1 MTIRVLIVDDSR
13 FIRKRIQEIL
23 EEESDFKV
31 VGVAAN
37 GKEAILMAAQLE
49 PDVITMDVEMPVMDG
64 ISAVKKIMAE
74 CPTAILMFSAATH
87 AGARAT
93 LDALSAGAIDFLP
106 KKLDEIDGDR
116 EMAKRLLRRRVRI
129 VALQAKRV
137 RAKANINSSVTKA
150 LEIPAAAKTTT
161 AITDKGRKSPSLV
174 VPQSGSKRIDLLVIV
189 ASTGGPV
196 AIQKVLTQLPSHC
209 LFSILI
215 VQHMPHNFTK
225 SFADRL
231 NQLCKVTVK
240 EAVNGDELKPGEAL
254 LAPGGMQ
261 MEVTGRGGKKIVEIR
276 GKQQGEIYSPCAD
289 ITLTSIAKAFSA
301 NVLTVVLT
309 GMGADGKEGAIK
321 LKRKGFSIWAQDEAS
336 CTIYGMPKAVV
347 DANLTDR
354 IYSLDEIA
362 NEFKRLG

>member
-13 FIRKRIQEIL
+13 FICKRIQEIL
-23 EEESDFKV
+23 EQEADFKV
-31 VGVAAN
+31 VGVASN

-64 ISAVKKIMAE
+64 ISAVKKIMEE

-87 AGARAT
+87 AGAHAT
-93 LDALSAGAIDFLP
+93 LEALNAGAIDFLP
-106 KKLDEIDGDR
+106 KQLDEIDGDR

-137 RAKANINSSVTKA
+137 RLKANINSS
-150 LEIPAAAKTTT
+150 AAKVLEKPSVAKVVGTTT
-161 AITDKGRKSPSLV
+161 NPGQKQSFPVIS
-174 VPQSGSKRIDLLVIV
+174 QSGSKRIELLVIV

-196 AIQKVLTQLPSHC
+196 AIQKVLTQLPSSC
-209 LFSILI
+209 LFPILI

-240 EAVNGDELKPGEAL
+240 EAVNGDLLKPGEAL

-261 MEVTGRGGKKIVEIR
+261 MEIRGNIGKKTVAIR
-276 GKQQGEIYSPCAD
+276 EKQQGEIYNPCAD
-289 ITLTSIAKAFSA
+289 ITLSSIAKVFSA
-301 NVLTVVLT
+301 NVLTVILT

-321 LKRKGFSIWAQDEAS
+321 LKQKGFSIWAQDEAS
-336 CTIYGMPKAVV
+336 CTIYGMPRAIVE
-347 DANLTDR
+347 ANLADR

-362 NEFKRLG
+362 NEFKKIG